1 VIVSDGSTDGTDS
14 IVKKYAD
21 IYTWIELVR
30 TPERAE
36 RHFAGKVDAFRAGCA
51 RILDLNYDVIGNLDA
66 DISFDPDYFA
76 FLLDRFETM
85 PGLGVAGT
93 PFVEE
98 GFQYNYDFV
107 SIDHVSGA
115 CQLFRRECFEDIGG
129 YRPIQEGGIDW
140 VAVTTARMKGWKTR
154 TFTEKTCRHQRKIGT
169 SKDGVL
175 KARFKVGQK
184 DYLLGSHPVWEIFR
198 ATYQMTLKP
207 YVLGGSLI
215 LLGYVWALANRYERR
230 IPRDLVD
237 FRRKEQMG
245 RLRRVLLRSV
255 GFGGPAQR

>member
-1 VIVSDGSTDGTDS
+1 
-14 IVKKYAD
+14 
-21 IYTWIELVR
+21 
-30 TPERAE
+30 
-36 RHFAGKVDAFRAGCA
+36 
-51 RILDLNYDVIGNLDA
+51 
-66 DISFDPDYFA
+66 
-76 FLLDRFETM
+76 M